1 MRGAGG
7 AVVAYSR
14 ATSPA
19 VSAEEVA
26 AQQLPWP
33 GYLSRRAKK
42 SMLAAYEKHGG
53 GTLAV
58 RASAVKESCAEADAY
73 APRAARRAL

>member
-1 MRGAGG
+1 VVSALDMGGHGSWLRGAGG

-19 VSAEEVA
+19 VTAEEVA

-42 SMLAAYEKHGG
+42 SMLAAYGEH
-53 GTLAV
+53 
-58 RASAVKESCAEADAY
+58 E
-73 APRAARRAL
+73 